1 MIGYICKYTPVEIIE
16 AFGEKPVRLD
26 PGYKSHERAE
36 ALIHSNMCSFAKGV
50 LENIIENNIE
60 EVVLTACCDSI
71 KRLYDVLKDKVK
83 FIHLLDLPR
92 KKDLLA
98 IDLFTMK

>member
-16 AFGEKPVRLD
+16 AFGEEPVRLES
-26 PGYKSHERAE
+26 GYKSHERAE

-60 EVVLTACCDSI
+60 EVILTACCDSI
-71 KRLYDVLKDKVK
+71 KRTNVQQGQAGFLK
-83 FIHLLDLPR
+83 
-92 KKDLLA
+92 
-98 IDLFTMK
+98 